1 MGFRPTTP
9 ALRSGTP
16 GGRPEAD
23 IRAFLP
29 YFLGMGFVVQ
39 LMTYEEL
46 TQGWDASIPENN
58 PPFLVSDIP
67 TDLQVLVPY
76 AQVFGISDDGYR
88 WDLLKRTP
96 RTLALHV
103 RSAVLAHDDALSVW
117 LIGLEANGSYT
128 AASDAFTA
136 LLIAAE
142 EISPEG

>member
-1 MGFRPTTP
+1 MR
-9 ALRSGTP
+9 
-16 GGRPEAD
+16 
-23 IRAFLP
+23 
-29 YFLGMGFVVQ
+29 

-46 TQGWDASIPENN
+46 VEGWDAAIPENN

-67 TDLQVLVPY
+67 PELHGLIPY

-103 RSAVLAHDDALSVW
+103 RSAVLAHDDTLSPW
-117 LIGLEANGSYT
+117 LIGLEANGAYT

-142 EISPEG
+142 EIPPER